1 MFDPIKELISIIIKK
16 KSLFIKIFSFLIL
29 LSLSYILFIRTP
41 YYTSNAKIFINSK
54 ATSLNQTSFLGG
66 ILGPQTSGA
75 RDVQI
80 LTEIIK
86 GNTFFESLLSNNQII
101 DIEENRNLK
110 SILENKINNDNKQKM
125 HQEFMEILQLSYDS
139 KKQIID
145 IGLTSE
151 NRQIAKNST
160 SLLLEQIEKSY
171 INYKNGLEINKILSL
186 EDRIQDVNEKLLLIE
201 QKLTSFREKNINFQS
216 SPSLLIQYEGIVRNR
231 LIMEQ
236 TIITL
241 NGQKELS
248 ELELKSNADLF
259 LVINAPYLPAY
270 KDLPTNKSLFLIL
283 VIFAFFIS
291 ITSVII
297 VNEKLREIQ

>member
-16 KSLFIKIFSFLIL
+16 KNFFIKIFSFLIL

-54 ATSLNQTSFLGG
+54 NTSLNQTSFLGG

-86 GNTFFESLLSNNQII
+86 GNTFFDSLLSNNQII
-101 DIEENRNLK
+101 DIEKNRNLK

-186 EDRIQDVNEKLLLIE
+186 EDRILDVNEKLLLIE
-201 QKLTSFREKNINFQS
+201 KN
-216 SPSLLIQYEGIVRNR
+216 
-231 LIMEQ
+231 
-236 TIITL
+236 
-241 NGQKELS
+241 
-248 ELELKSNADLF
+248 
-259 LVINAPYLPAY
+259 
-270 KDLPTNKSLFLIL
+270 
-283 VIFAFFIS
+283 
-291 ITSVII
+291 
-297 VNEKLREIQ
+297 